1 MHNAAW
7 KDGAASIQVLL
18 QAGADKDNADD
29 SGRTSWLL
37 TEDTSI
43 LRGFCS
49 RRART
54 RTSPTTHSEQTPA
67 MIAACNA
74 YPECLRALLE
84 AGADMSVRDQAGK
97 TTLLRHETYNSL
109 ELMTEW
115 QRANLEHRHDEVVAF
130 LRSAVGGDY

>member
-1 MHNAAW
+1 
-7 KDGAASIQVLL
+7 
-18 QAGADKDNADD
+18 
-29 SGRTSWLL
+29 
-37 TEDTSI
+37 
-43 LRGFCS
+43 
-49 RRART
+49 
-54 RTSPTTHSEQTPA
+54 